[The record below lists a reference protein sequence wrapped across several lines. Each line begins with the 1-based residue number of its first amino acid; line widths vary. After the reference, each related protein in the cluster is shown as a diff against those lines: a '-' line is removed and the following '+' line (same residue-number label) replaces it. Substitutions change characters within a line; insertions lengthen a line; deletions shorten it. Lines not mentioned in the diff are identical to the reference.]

1 MVERPA
7 PLVRVEEFAWCHA
20 ASPNPSQSQIQYGVR
35 PLPTDINQKRSDP
48 ILMLSNF
55 RT

>member
-1 MVERPA
+1 MVERSD
-7 PLVRVEEFAWCHA
+7 PLVRAEEFSKCQP